1 MPNEQNV
8 TALSGL
14 LDKVDRLKA
23 ELDALRPL
31 SPEQEGR
38 VMQKFRLDWNY
49 HSNAIEGN
57 SLTYGETI
65 AFLMEGLTAK
75 GKLFKDHLD
84 IRGHNE
90 AIDFLMDLVKNRQ
103 HLSEK
108 IIRELHE
115 MILVEPYTTPAKT
128 SGGQRVEKKVTLGA
142 YKSMPNHVQTPTG
155 EIHYYATPEET
166 PAKMSDLMAWLRE
179 QQENEDLH
187 PLAVA
192 AIFHY
197 RFVAIHPFDD
207 GNGRMSRLLMNLL
220 LMQYGYP
227 PVVIKQQD
235 RQAYY
240 YALRQADA
248 GEMEAFVEFIGEN
261 LVHSLE
267 IYLRGARGESIEEGD
282 DWEKQVALLKKV
294 AEGRKPHVLKQQLN
308 RKEKLGQWL
317 ESNFPIIWSEFVKR
331 FSAFNSFFIEANCD
345 ANLIFLN
352 SIVYKKFPLDD
363 GTWLDAATGLMDG
376 TYSPT
381 VILNYHFKGFKY
393 AITRSD
399 VPFEPEI
406 SLDIEDEEI
415 VLRDQRWGIAST
427 ALISTFD
434 LQPIRD
440 IAQEFYEQIEL
451 ALND

>member
-1 MPNEQNV
+1 
-8 TALSGL
+8 
-14 LDKVDRLKA
+14 
-23 ELDALRPL
+23 
-31 SPEQEGR
+31 
-38 VMQKFRLDWNY
+38 MQKFRLDWNY

-75 GKLFKDHLD
+75 GKPFKDHLD

-90 AIDFLMDLVKNRQ
+90 AIDFLMDLVKNHQ

-108 IIRELHE
+108 TIRELHE

-187 PLAVA
+187 PLMVA
-192 AIFHY
+192 AVFHY

-220 LMQYGYP
+220 LMQHGYP

-248 GEMEAFVEFIGEN
+248 GDLEAFIRFVGEN

-282 DWEKQVALLKKV
+282 DLKKQVELLKKM
-294 AEGRKPHVLKQQLN
+294 AEGKKEAKQRKQ
-308 RKEKLGQWL
+308 
-317 ESNFPIIWSEFVKR
+317 SE
-331 FSAFNSFFIEANCD
+331 
-345 ANLIFLN
+345 
-352 SIVYKKFPLDD
+352 
-363 GTWLDAATGLMDG
+363 
-376 TYSPT
+376 
-381 VILNYHFKGFKY
+381 
-393 AITRSD
+393 
-399 VPFEPEI
+399 
-406 SLDIEDEEI
+406 DIEDLVKWLEVNLPPIREEMI
-415 VLRDQRWGIAST
+415 RCFSVFVEFFKKSEFEELWVHREGTNEAKDPDWVYVATSVVSSKESRVLRIGYRFDGFLYDESAWNNLVSPST
-427 ALISTFD
+427 IDVLIKAESILVFSFWREKVKKVDFKENLSFSD

-440 IAQEFYEQIEL
+440 LAQMFYKQIEK
-451 ALND
+451 AINK